1 MEEQDIDDAA
11 LPGSGAEPGSQ
22 ELAARLKAAVRES
35 GGNTLVAQRAG
46 VPLST
51 LNSYLRGVEMKVGAL
66 VRLAAATGVRLEWLA
81 TGQGPMRAG
90 EGLMRTGAQL
100 GEPQQQD
107 TSLGMTWQA
116 NPDRL
121 GRAYQQ
127 AIESLVVLPGQ
138 RPDPRRVMQVTLL
151 LYDHLTE
158 AEESAKAAPNAG

>member
-1 MEEQDIDDAA
+1 MEDQDIDESP
-11 LPGSGAEPGSQ
+11 LPGSGAEPGSA
-22 ELAARLKAAVRES
+22 ELASRLKAAVKES
-35 GGNTLVAQRAG
+35 GGNNLVAQRSG

-81 TGQGPMRAG
+81 TGTGPMRAG
-90 EGLMRTGAQL
+90 EGLMRVGAQL
-100 GEPQQQD
+100 GEPPQEAG
-107 TSLGMTWQA
+107 SLGGAWQA

-127 AIESLVVLPGQ
+127 AVESLVLLPGQ
-138 RPDPRRVMQVTLL
+138 RPDPRRVMQITML

-158 AEESAKAAPNAG
+158 AEEGGKAPPNAR